1 MAGVMAMMAQVE
13 HLEATEHCRI
23 DLVDSNYIS
32 DGTMLHADRIV
43 GIQGR

>member
-23 DLVDSNYIS
+23 SLVDSTGPFAKS
-32 DGTMLHADRIV
+32 ERWG
-43 GIQGR
+43 G